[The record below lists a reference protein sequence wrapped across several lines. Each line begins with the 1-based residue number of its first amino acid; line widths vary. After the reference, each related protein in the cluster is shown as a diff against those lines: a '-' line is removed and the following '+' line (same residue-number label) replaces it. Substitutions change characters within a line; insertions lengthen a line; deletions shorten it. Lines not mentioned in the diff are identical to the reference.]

1 MKRRSRPVTVFVA
14 LDKSLVSRT
23 KKLAGIFRAMAR
35 VPHVDM
41 QLMDEGRALTPALVD
56 KAVASGTGAFIIGA
70 SGVDAAMS
78 RINGLGLP
86 CVTISQPYRLHGR
99 ACSVRTDNRKVATE
113 AMRLFSESPVIASF
127 AYYPAAGDPEWSR
140 ARGRHFLE
148 LAAKRRDRTASILPR
163 NGTAEKLAK
172 LPKPVAVLA
181 ANDTYGAE
189 FLGICRR
196 QGLKVPDD
204 VAVIS
209 VDNEEF
215 LCESATPPLTSIQPD
230 FEREGFEA
238 ANAVVGLL
246 DGRSVPER
254 IECGT
259 LRTVVRRS
267 TDEKDY
273 AAGIVGRALSYIN
286 ANATSGATVE
296 DVCASLNVSRR
307 LLDIYFKSVKGI
319 PPREALVEARLAAL
333 KKALRN
339 SDLPIAAVCRKC
351 GFGSENHPK
360 KLFRARFGMTMRD
373 FRKMT

>member
-78 RINGLGLP
+78 RINRLGLP

-172 LPKPVAVLA
+172 LPKPHLRQTA
-181 ANDTYGAE
+181 AIGRSE
-189 FLGICRR
+189 FLRAFFSAARRASTSASRGGI
-196 QGLKVPDD
+196 
-204 VAVIS
+204 
-209 VDNEEF
+209 
-215 LCESATPPLTSIQPD
+215 PLTD
-230 FEREGFEA
+230 
-238 ANAVVGLL
+238 
-246 DGRSVPER
+246 
-254 IECGT
+254 
-259 LRTVVRRS
+259 
-267 TDEKDY
+267 
-273 AAGIVGRALSYIN
+273 
-286 ANATSGATVE
+286 
-296 DVCASLNVSRR
+296 
-307 LLDIYFKSVKGI
+307 
-319 PPREALVEARLAAL
+319 L
-333 KKALRN
+333 K
-339 SDLPIAAVCRKC
+339 
-351 GFGSENHPK
+351 
-360 KLFRARFGMTMRD
+360 
-373 FRKMT
+373 